1 MQSTLKQIV
10 RTMRVSKSL
19 MVGCILL
26 SCIVALSLL
35 SPYISPRDPFEQSV
49 RLRLSPPNSE
59 QWMGTDRLGR
69 DILSR
74 VLHGGLIS
82 LRVGGLSVAVGL
94 LIGSLIGMLAG
105 FYGGWLEMV
114 LMRFV
119 DALLAFPGILL
130 ALVVISVLG
139 VGLNNVVIAIGIAW
153 VPRFARVVRGNVLS
167 LREEGYVEAAQAIGC
182 KSFRIMVSHILP
194 NLIGSLLVYTTLQL
208 GNAIVTAAGLSFLG
222 LGAQPPA
229 PEWGLM
235 ASQGR
240 DLIGLAWWV
249 ASFPGLAVLLAVLS
263 FNLIGDGLRDVLDP
277 RLGLRRRQE

>member
-1 MQSTLKQIV
+1 MQSTLKHIL
-10 RTMRVSKSL
+10 RTMRLSKSL
-19 MVGCILL
+19 TVGFILL

-35 SPYISPRDPFEQSV
+35 SPYISPRNPFEQSV
-49 RLRLSPPNSE
+49 RLRLNPPNSE

-82 LRVGGLSVAVGL
+82 LRVGAVSVAVGL

-105 FYGGWLEMV
+105 FYGGWLETV

-153 VPRFARVVRGNVLS
+153 VPRFARMVRGSTLS
-167 LREEGYVEAAQAIGC
+167 LREEGYVEAARAIGC
-182 KSFRIMVSHILP
+182 NSFRIIVCHILP
-194 NLIGSLLVYTTLQL
+194 NLIGLLLVYTTLQL
-208 GNAIVTAAGLSFLG
+208 GNAIITAAGLSFLG

-249 ASFPGLAVLLAVLS
+249 STFPGFAVLLTVLS

-277 RLGLRRRQE
+277 RLSLRRRQE

>member
-19 MVGCILL
+19 VVGFILL

-82 LRVGGLSVAVGL
+82 LRVGGLSVAIGL
-94 LIGSLIGMLAG
+94 LIGALIGMLAG

-153 VPRFARVVRGNVLS
+153 VPRFARLVRGNVLS

-249 ASFPGLAVLLAVLS
+249 STFPGFAVLLTVLS
-263 FNLIGDGLRDVLDP
+263 FNLIGDGFRDVLDP